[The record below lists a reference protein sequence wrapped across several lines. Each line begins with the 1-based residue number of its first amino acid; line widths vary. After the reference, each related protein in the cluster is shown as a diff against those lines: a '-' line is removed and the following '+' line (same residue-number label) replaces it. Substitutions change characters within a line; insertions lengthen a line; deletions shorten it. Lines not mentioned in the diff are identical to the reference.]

1 MPAKKRVDY
10 DRIEAGW
17 RAGVLSP
24 HQLAAQYTAET
35 GERVSH
41 AAIIKHFTKL
51 EVPRDLSAKVAA
63 KANAKVDAAMV
74 TRKVTAVTKI
84 PEKEI
89 VEAVANSQASIRLAH
104 RADIER
110 TRRLCMRMLAEL
122 EQQSAAPEL
131 LGEVAE
137 ILASVPPEE
146 MTKAQRAK
154 LADAAARAGS
164 LQSRSSTMR
173 SLSES
178 LKSLVALERQAYGIK
193 EEAAP
198 PPDPG
203 VASFSTADLFA
214 MRDALKKGAA

>member
-35 GERVSH
+35 GEPVSH

-104 RADIER
+104 RADIDR

-137 ILASVPPEE
+137 ILTSVPPEE

>member
-35 GERVSH
+35 GEPVSH

-104 RADIER
+104 RADIDR

-137 ILASVPPEE
+137 ILAGVPPEE

>member
-1 MPAKKRVDY
+1 
-10 DRIEAGW
+10 
-17 RAGVLSP
+17 
-24 HQLAAQYTAET
+24 
-35 GERVSH
+35 
-41 AAIIKHFTKL
+41 
-51 EVPRDLSAKVAA
+51 
-63 KANAKVDAAMV
+63 
-74 TRKVTAVTKI
+74 
-84 PEKEI
+84 
-89 VEAVANSQASIRLAH
+89 
-104 RADIER
+104 
-110 TRRLCMRMLAEL
+110 MRMLAEL